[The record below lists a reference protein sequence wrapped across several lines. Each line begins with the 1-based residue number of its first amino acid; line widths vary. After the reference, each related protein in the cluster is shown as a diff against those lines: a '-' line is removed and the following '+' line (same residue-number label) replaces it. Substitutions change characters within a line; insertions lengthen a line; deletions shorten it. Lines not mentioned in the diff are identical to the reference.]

1 VRAGCHCFHASSR
14 DHSAPIALHEAIET
28 SFLFSPEGAEIKS
41 VWTKATRGV
50 SASTPVNLGATHE
63 MKRSALTEIF
73 HLRGRKI
80 HSKRFNF
87 LNDYVKFRFVTEF

>member
-1 VRAGCHCFHASSR
+1 MF
-14 DHSAPIALHEAIET
+14 APEA
-28 SFLFSPEGAEIKS
+28 AESKS
-41 VWTKATRGV
+41 VWVKATGGV
-50 SASTPVNLGATHE
+50 SASTPVNPGATHE
-63 MKRSALTEIF
+63 MKVSALTEIF